1 MRSNGSDC
9 GRAIVSRS
17 CFRIASSGSPCC
29 SPVQRRARHPGTGE
43 HLPAGLIIRHQLAD
57 TGSAMML
64 TDHLGFAQL
73 RPLLDELPQLQRLIF
88 VGEEPLPI
96 STISGMAAIL
106 ATSGTTGPSRGRMIS
121 NGTGRTAVATG
132 ASSGLGM
139 RFSRVLAQAGATVFA
154 LARRAALLKTLAA
167 KQPGIEHVA
176 CDVADHARLAHVTE
190 RMAPVDVLVNNA
202 GVGGA
207 SRSRTNRSMSLPG
220 FWTSIW
226 SQPSTRAVWWPR
238 LRPRRHVDR
247 QCRVDPGPGCRPSA
261 GWRVPL
267 PRALIA
273 LPRELTAQWSTY
285 TTG

>member
-1 MRSNGSDC
+1 
-9 GRAIVSRS
+9 
-17 CFRIASSGSPCC
+17 
-29 SPVQRRARHPGTGE
+29 
-43 HLPAGLIIRHQLAD
+43 
-57 TGSAMML
+57 MML

-167 KQPGIEHVA
+167 K
-176 CDVADHARLAHVTE
+176 
-190 RMAPVDVLVNNA
+190 
-202 GVGGA
+202 
-207 SRSRTNRSMSLPG
+207 
-220 FWTSIW
+220 
-226 SQPSTRAVWWPR
+226 
-238 LRPRRHVDR
+238 
-247 QCRVDPGPGCRPSA
+247 
-261 GWRVPL
+261 
-267 PRALIA
+267 
-273 LPRELTAQWSTY
+273 
-285 TTG
+285 

>member
-96 STISGMAAIL
+96 STISDMAAIL
-106 ATSGTTGPSRGRMIS
+106 ATSGTTGPSKGCMIS
-121 NGTGRTAVATG
+121 NGTGRLAVATG

-167 KQPGIEHVA
+167 K
-176 CDVADHARLAHVTE
+176 
-190 RMAPVDVLVNNA
+190 
-202 GVGGA
+202 
-207 SRSRTNRSMSLPG
+207 
-220 FWTSIW
+220 
-226 SQPSTRAVWWPR
+226 
-238 LRPRRHVDR
+238 
-247 QCRVDPGPGCRPSA
+247 
-261 GWRVPL
+261 
-267 PRALIA
+267 
-273 LPRELTAQWSTY
+273 
-285 TTG
+285 